1 MIRTFFSNRS
11 MTFGGRLWP
20 SSVVSNATF
29 FFRRG
34 QLVDIDID
42 VKYSGFSRRGAAHAA
57 SMPFQREGAVRTG

>member
-42 VKYSGFSRRGAAHAA
+42 VKYSGFSRRGAARR
-57 SMPFQREGAVRTG
+57 MRRPCRFNGKEP